1 VQKPIAFSEIPKSTD
16 PLQADRDQG
25 DAKMAMR
32 EEAVRAENPMQQRRN
47 AKIMDLMARDLL
59 EQEGVAPAEGHGIN
73 HQNRQM
79 PDGSRPS
86 MPVRKTSALSFPD
99 GGGMGPLPAPRP
111 GDLNSSTKGQASVTR
126 SEAARRMELCKNC
139 PELIAMDRCR
149 RCGCFMRVKT
159 HLPGAQCP
167 LQKW

>member
-1 VQKPIAFSEIPKSTD
+1 MVKPIAFSETPNSID
-16 PLQADRDQG
+16 PVRAD
-25 DAKMAMR
+25 MER
-32 EEAVRAENPMQQRRN
+32 EEAKEAMKTEVIRDQNPMQQRRN
-47 AKIMDLMARDLL
+47 AKIMDVMARDLL
-59 EQEGVAPAEGHGIN
+59 EKEEVEPPRGGGIN
-73 HQNRQM
+73 PENRRM

-99 GGGMGPLPAPRP
+99 GGGMGALPAPRP
-111 GDLNSSTKGQASVTR
+111 GDMNSTPQGKAVTR
-126 SEAARRMELCKNC
+126 TEAARRMEICKNC
-139 PELIAMDRCR
+139 PELMVMDRCR